1 MHRVHSLAVEMKSF
15 LDTLKEHDPELH
27 QKYENALAHVP
38 DEIRESHLREQRA
51 IDGILEILRAIP
63 KEE

>member
-1 MHRVHSLAVEMKSF
+1 MKSF